1 MKHWNIDD
9 LPWSAFRA
17 DKVDS
22 ELLRMAKAASMV
34 EHNGWAYA
42 RYLSEVFHD
51 DEEFKRIAWQW
62 AEEEVQHGQAL
73 ARWAKMADP
82 EFDFEGAFGR
92 FADTIRL
99 PEGAARSVRGSR
111 VGELVA
117 RCVVEVGTSSYYS
130 ALAHAAEEPV
140 LKEICLKIAA
150 DELRHYKLFYRSMKQ
165 YAEREHIGFWRRLWV
180 ALGRVFESEDDELAY
195 AYYIANDA
203 ATGPYDRKRAAR
215 AYIQRAYGYY
225 RYGHVEW
232 GMAMVFKAIGLKPH
246 GRLNRALARVAYR
259 FMRYRV
265 QRFSAAE
272 A

>member
-1 MKHWNIDD
+1 MKHWNIEDI
-9 LPWSAFRA
+9 PWAAFRA

-22 ELLRMAKAASMV
+22 ELLRMVKAASMV

-51 DEEFKRIAWQW
+51 DPAFGQVAWKW
-62 AEEEVQHGQAL
+62 AEEEVQHGRAL
-73 ARWAKMADP
+73 ARWAKLADP
-82 EFDFEGAFGR
+82 DFDFDGAFAR
-92 FADTIRL
+92 FADTIKM
-99 PEGAARSVRGSR
+99 PQGSARSVRGSR

-130 ALAHAAEEPV
+130 ALGNAAEEPV
-140 LKEICLKIAA
+140 LKEICQKIAA
-150 DELRHYKLFYRSMKQ
+150 DELRHYKLFYRTMKQ
-165 YAEREHIGFWRRLWV
+165 YAERERIGFWRRLWV

-203 ATGPYDRKRAAR
+203 ETGAYDRKRAAR
-215 AYIQRAYGYY
+215 AYIRRAYSYY

-232 GMAMVFKAIGLKPH
+232 GMAMVFKALGLKPH
-246 GRLNRALARVAYR
+246 GRLNRTLARIAYR

-265 QRFSAAE
+265 QRFSAAG